1 MSFEEL
7 KETLIELDID
17 EIVNKVQAALD
28 SGMSAQE
35 VLSALTAGM
44 DEVGRLYEAQ

>member
-1 MSFEEL
+1 MSLEEL
-7 KETLIELDID
+7 KTTLIELEID
-17 EIVNKVQAALD
+17 EIAGKVQAALD
-28 SGMSAQE
+28 SGLSAQE